1 MFGRDRRRAAWNGES
16 FGAAAAIALRNNN
29 RSGRRVSGD
38 QPTDGPAAVVDVYE
52 GNPRVALP
60 PARRQGN
67 GSARAFEPPELSD
80 LACYFLFLFFTLL
93 CLLLLMMLSSQL
105 SLGALGNQRGDLDD
119 ACVVICLF
127 FVFLKQAFCVRMLR
141 R

>member
-1 MFGRDRRRAAWNGES
+1 M
-16 FGAAAAIALRNNN
+16 
-29 RSGRRVSGD
+29 SGD

-80 LACYFLFLFFTLL
+80 LASYFLFLFFTLL

-105 SLGALGNQRGDLDD
+105 SLGAFGNQRGDLDD
-119 ACVVICLF
+119 ACVVICLCF
-127 FVFLKQAFCVRMLR
+127 FFFF
-141 R
+141 